1 LEEIQAKD
9 NMWNSVA
16 EAQIKDEIHE
26 LLEQEELKWK
36 QRAKEDWLR
45 YGDRNTKY
53 FHACANQRKRVNQ
66 IDQIRNVAGV

>member
-1 LEEIQAKD
+1 
-9 NMWNSVA
+9 MWNSVA

>member
-1 LEEIQAKD
+1 
-9 NMWNSVA
+9 MWNSVA

-53 FHACANQRKRVNQ
+53 IHACANQRKRVNQ